1 MEKMEEITAELK
13 TDRISTGQEMRLV
26 RQADVED
33 LFVLEAQIST
43 DDRFANGVRFGID
56 LALRILRMESV
67 R

>member
-43 DDRFANGVRFGID
+43 DDRFANGVRLGSGW
-56 LALRILRMESV
+56 R
-67 R
+67 

>member
-26 RQADVED
+26 RQADVEE

-56 LALRILRMESV
+56 LALRILKLEGVM
-67 R
+67 